1 MMKQGFAR
9 SMFARLNIKL
19 LLSTVL
25 MCALIVVAVSLYQGY
40 LGLEQRKKNIQLEF
54 ANFERGVQLS
64 IREAVWLYDWD
75 MVKMIIENQ
84 TSQTLSYIEV
94 CDHTANRCQSYGT
107 AGQEPYLEHRS
118 SILHYDPVSGN
129 KAEIGVVVM
138 QAHYEKFPAAL
149 FNDVPQLL
157 LTNFLSIFGVAAI
170 VYLLFHRQAL
180 KRLVSVERY
189 ARDIELQKIE
199 TLEPITVKK
208 QLLGEDEIDHL
219 ADAIN
224 SMIET
229 LKHEL
234 EQRQQLEQKLA
245 QAQKMEALGTLAGGI
260 AHDFNNI
267 LSAVLGFAQL
277 SSMSCDPGSKL
288 EQYQNQI
295 IHAGERA
302 KKLIAQILLFSR
314 RAEPVREALFLADIV
329 KENLALHQ
337 SGLAGSIA
345 VESALEPGVKVL
357 ADRGQIHQI
366 LMNMV
371 TNAGHAMAAGGGVL
385 RIEVTRTTLSAEKA
399 EALHIRPGP
408 YGRLTV
414 KDTGPGIAPQI
425 AERVFDPFFSTKKV
439 GEGTGMGLAVA
450 HGIVRAHGGAIELL
464 SSPGEGA
471 TFYIYLPETDAD
483 VQVKQVN
490 REIING
496 QGEFIIVVDDEKTVT
511 DMSDELLVKLGYQT
525 KSFNDPLD
533 ACNAIISGD
542 VDAVD
547 LLITDMS
554 MPEFSGVEL
563 ARKLRQAEHTFP
575 ILLWTGYAEHIEPE
589 DLEETKIAMILD
601 KPFTLES
608 LAKTVRKLLLK
619 GE

>member
-75 MVKMIIENQ
+75 MVRMIIENQ

-118 SILHYDPVSGN
+118 SILHYDPVSGS

-149 FNDVPQLL
+149 FNHVPQLL

-224 SMIET
+224 SMIVT

-277 SSMSCDPGSKL
+277 SSMSCEPGSKL

-302 KKLIAQILLFSR
+302 QKLIAQIMLFSR
-314 RAEPVREALFLADIV
+314 RAEPAREALFLADVV

-337 SGLAGSIA
+337 SGLGDSIV
-345 VESALEPGVKVL
+345 VESSLDPEVKVL
-357 ADRGQIHQI
+357 ADPGQMHQI

-371 TNAGHAMAAGGGVL
+371 TNAGHAMAESGGIL
-385 RIEVTRTTLSAEKA
+385 KIEVTRITLTAERA
-399 EALHIRPGP
+399 ESLHIRPGT
-408 YGRLTV
+408 YGLLMV
-414 KDTGPGIAPQI
+414 QDTGPGIPAQI

-450 HGIVRAHGGAIELL
+450 HGIVRAHGGAIELKSL
-464 SSPGEGA
+464 AGEGA

-483 VQVKQVN
+483 VQVKQSHEKVVT
-490 REIING
+490 G

-542 VDAVD
+542 VDAPD

>member
-224 SMIET
+224 SMIVT

-345 VESALEPGVKVL
+345 VESAMEPGVKVL

-471 TFYIYLPETDAD
+471 TFYIYLPETEAD

-563 ARKLRQAEHTFP
+563 ARKLRHAEHTFP

>member
-75 MVKMIIENQ
+75 MVRMIIENQ

-118 SILHYDPVSGN
+118 SILHYDPVSGS

-149 FNDVPQLL
+149 FNHVPQLL

-224 SMIET
+224 SMIVT

-277 SSMSCDPGSKL
+277 SSMSCEPGSKL

-302 KKLIAQILLFSR
+302 QKLIAQIMLFSR
-314 RAEPVREALFLADIV
+314 RAEPAREALFLADVV

-337 SGLAGSIA
+337 SGLGDSIV
-345 VESALEPGVKVL
+345 VESSLDPEVKVL
-357 ADRGQIHQI
+357 ADPGQMHQI

-371 TNAGHAMAAGGGVL
+371 TNAGHAMAESGGIL
-385 RIEVTRTTLSAEKA
+385 KIEVTRIILTAERA
-399 EALHIRPGP
+399 ESLHIRPGT
-408 YGRLTV
+408 YGLLMV
-414 KDTGPGIAPQI
+414 QDTGPGIPAQI

-450 HGIVRAHGGAIELL
+450 HGIVRAHGGTIELKSL
-464 SSPGEGA
+464 AGEGA

-483 VQVKQVN
+483 VQVKQSHEEVVT
-490 REIING
+490 G

-542 VDAVD
+542 VDAPD